1 MKKPLLLALLLFL
14 AVCARS
20 QKSSNGY
27 VRAMQQQVDGI
38 DTLHTAADWVAR
50 AHAFEHIAQAEP
62 QEWLPL
68 YYAAFCYTQAFNF
81 EDDGKRQKH
90 YCEQAEHFI
99 SRAEALQPNHSEI
112 TLLKSMAA
120 SLRLRLSPLLNG
132 ARYGRLADELLNK
145 AQQLDPNNPRVYVHR
160 ASQLYFTP
168 AIWGGD
174 KQKAREMVEKA
185 EQKYKTFRPASSL
198 HPDWG
203 RTTLRYLRSQMAQE
217 KE

>member
-1 MKKPLLLALLLFL
+1 MKRVLIFTLWLFL
-14 AVCARS
+14 AVFARS
-20 QKSSNGY
+20 QSATNGY

-38 DTLHTAADWVAR
+38 DTLHTTAEWVAR
-50 AHAFEHIAQAEP
+50 AQAFERIAQAEP

-81 EDDGKRQKH
+81 EDDEKRQKH

-99 SRAEALQPNHSEI
+99 ARAEALQPNHSEI
-112 TLLKSMAA
+112 ILLKSIAA

-132 ARYGRLADELLNK
+132 PRYGRWADELLNR
-145 AQQLDPNNPRVYVHR
+145 AQQLDPNNPRVYVHC
-160 ASQLYFTP
+160 ASQLYFKP

-203 RTTLRYLRSQMAQE
+203 RTTLRYLRSQMTQE